1 MFYDMAV
8 VAIISERLQVW
19 SYVPKRF
26 FAVKN
31 ENGIACLQEENWHR
45 PMSLNTTFCGHSFVR
60 QCAVTDICYV
70 VICVVMRDVL
80 MLWLWVRYICG
91 RSNLFL
97 SDPRYIQGYDI
108 RAGLELVGRDFRAG
122 GNSWVFE
129 LEIFNHS
136 CLVMI
141 SSSSEPFDYFDY
153 FRETFHMAQIYFRGL
168 VCGLAMDDFGEK
180 YQLYTQRTP
189 QQL

>member
-1 MFYDMAV
+1 MRAKMRYEKLRGGGTLRRAITMFYDMAV
-8 VAIISERLQVW
+8 VVIILERLQVW

-31 ENGIACLQEENWHR
+31 ENGIACLQEEKWHR

-70 VICVVMRDVL
+70 VICVVMSDVF

-108 RAGLELVGRDFRAG
+108 RAGLELVTFVRCDPQFKAMR
-122 GNSWVFE
+122 E
-129 LEIFNHS
+129 HLE
-136 CLVMI
+136 
-141 SSSSEPFDYFDY
+141 
-153 FRETFHMAQIYFRGL
+153 
-168 VCGLAMDDFGEK
+168 
-180 YQLYTQRTP
+180 
-189 QQL
+189 